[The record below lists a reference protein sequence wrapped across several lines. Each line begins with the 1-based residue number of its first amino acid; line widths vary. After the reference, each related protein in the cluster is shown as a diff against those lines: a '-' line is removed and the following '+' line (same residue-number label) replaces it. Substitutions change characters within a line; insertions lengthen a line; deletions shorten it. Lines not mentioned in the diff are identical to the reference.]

1 MFAYPTSKVGY
12 LFELIFMIAEQ
23 MIFNRQAAK
32 RTFEE
37 DKTSEKPLRSVLK
50 ALSWRLVGTIDTL
63 IVSYVLTGKIGLAT
77 SIASVDFLTKLV
89 LYFFH
94 ERIWNKIKW
103 GK

>member
-1 MFAYPTSKVGY
+1 
-12 LFELIFMIAEQ
+12 MILDQ
-23 MIFNRQAAK
+23 MIFNKSETKAS
-32 RTFEE
+32 FEE
-37 DKTSEKPLRSVLK
+37 DKTSEKPLRSIAK
-50 ALSWRLVGTIDTL
+50 ALSWRVIGTLDTL
-63 IVSYVLTGKIGLAT
+63 VVSYFLTGKIVLAA

>member
-1 MFAYPTSKVGY
+1 
-12 LFELIFMIAEQ
+12 MIADQ
-23 MIFNRQAAK
+23 MIFSKKIAK
-32 RTFEE
+32 QSFEE
-37 DKTSEKPLRSVLK
+37 DKSSEKPVRSIAK
-50 ALSWRLVGTIDTL
+50 ALSWRIVGTLDTL
-63 IVSYVLTGKIGLAT
+63 VVSYFVTGKIFLAA

>member
-1 MFAYPTSKVGY
+1 MILDQIIFSKKAQSKG
-12 LFELIFMIAEQ
+12 
-23 MIFNRQAAK
+23 
-32 RTFEE
+32 FEE
-37 DKTSEKPLRSVLK
+37 DKSSEKPLRSVVK
-50 ALSWRLVGTIDTL
+50 ALSWRVVGTIDTL
-63 IVSYVLTGKIGLAT
+63 VVSYYVTGKFTLAA